1 MPLLKKR
8 HSNKT
13 LPCDVRELMS
23 CRLREGYTVK
33 SVNIKGSSKNTSHAA
48 TKNDVTI
55 VLDML

>member
-33 SVNIKGSSKNTSHAA
+33 SVNIKGSSNTNHEAM
-48 TKNDVTI
+48 KDDVI
-55 VLDML
+55 VVLDLL